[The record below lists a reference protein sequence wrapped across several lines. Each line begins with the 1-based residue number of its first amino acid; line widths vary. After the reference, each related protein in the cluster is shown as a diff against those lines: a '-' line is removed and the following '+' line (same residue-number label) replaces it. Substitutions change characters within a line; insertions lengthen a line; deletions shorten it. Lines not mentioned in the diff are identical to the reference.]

1 MSDSI
6 FSSSRNSESDSISS
20 YFECI
25 TECSIVDGHQECI
38 TRCIEIHLKG
48 GNQNE

>member
-6 FSSSRNSESDSISS
+6 ISSNEKKENDSINS

-25 TECSIVDGHQECI
+25 TQCNIIGDHQECI
-38 TRCIEIHLKG
+38 TRCIEIHLKRDLK
-48 GNQNE
+48 

>member
-6 FSSSRNSESDSISS
+6 TSSNEKKENDSINS

-25 TECSIVDGHQECI
+25 TQCNIVNGHQECI

-48 GNQNE
+48 EN

>member
-1 MSDSI
+1 MNHSVTSTNHNTEKDSI
-6 FSSSRNSESDSISS
+6 NS

-38 TRCIEIHLKG
+38 TRCLEIHLKG
-48 GNQNE
+48 GPQNE